1 MSDNTYGSYGLLCV
15 RISDIF
21 GKYVKSDTLHLH
33 LIDYWNN
40 CRHPHRK
47 YFWWIKTLIPKL
59 ERQIR
64 KKWDKCLPDIKFF
77 FEKMKDKDDSVNPL
91 KYLDES
97 EMYFQSLVIWKET
110 KEELYLPTK
119 NFKPTRH
126 KKVLGTAN

>member
-1 MSDNTYGSYGLLCV
+1 M
-15 RISDIF
+15 
-21 GKYVKSDTLHLH
+21 
-33 LIDYWNN
+33 
-40 CRHPHRK
+40 
-47 YFWWIKTLIPKL
+47 PKL

-64 KKWDKCLPDIKFF
+64 KKWDECLPDIKIF
-77 FEKMKDKDDSVNPL
+77 FEKMKDKDDPVNPL

-119 NFKPTRH
+119 KFKPTRH

>member
-1 MSDNTYGSYGLLCV
+1 
-15 RISDIF
+15 
-21 GKYVKSDTLHLH
+21 
-33 LIDYWNN
+33 
-40 CRHPHRK
+40 
-47 YFWWIKTLIPKL
+47 
-59 ERQIR
+59 
-64 KKWDKCLPDIKFF
+64 
-77 FEKMKDKDDSVNPL
+77 MKDKDDSVNPL